1 MTRRREPSDAGWEF
15 VRPLLPESSRGRQ
28 RPDDRRALNGSVWMF
43 RTETARRDVPA
54 APPERAQGPRDE
66 ASVSRQVR
74 TSPRQCPVRSGPPA
88 RVAAYR
94 RHRAPVRSLR
104 ASGASVPFVPTLPF
118 REAPH
123 DRTPPRRRIRRR
135 ARAP

>member
-1 MTRRREPSDAGWEF
+1 MG
-15 VRPLLPESSRGRQ
+15 VRPAAVARTGARAEAAGRPQGAERQ
-28 RPDDRRALNGSVWMF
+28 RVEVPDRNGLAGC
-43 RTETARRDVPA
+43 ARGSAR
-54 APPERAQGPRDE
+54 EGQGPRDE
-66 ASVSRQVR
+66 ASASRQVR
-74 TSPRQCPVRSGPPA
+74 TGPRQCPVRGGPPA

-94 RHRAPVRSLR
+94 RYRAPVRFLR
-104 ASGASVPFVPTLPF
+104 ASGASVPFVHTLPF